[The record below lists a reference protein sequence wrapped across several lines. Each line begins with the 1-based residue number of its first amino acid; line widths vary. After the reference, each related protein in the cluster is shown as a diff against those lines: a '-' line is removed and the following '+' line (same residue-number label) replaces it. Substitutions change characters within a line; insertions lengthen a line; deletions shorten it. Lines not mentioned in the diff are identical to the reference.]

1 MIRLGVNI
9 DHIATLRNAR
19 GENHPDILK
28 SALHVIK
35 KGADLITIHLR
46 EDRRHIN
53 DEDLKILSKRKSIP
67 INLEMAANNKM
78 LKIALKYKPKFVCI
92 VPEKRQEITTE
103 GGLNLKKNFK
113 ILKRIIN
120 QLNKKNI
127 RTSLFINPNLND
139 VRLSSIIKTKCIE
152 LHTGNISRKI
162 KAKKLYKKDLNKII
176 QCAKYASVNGIE
188 THAGHGMDY
197 KTAKVLSK
205 VKQIKEFNI
214 GHFIIGESIFS
225 GIDKVIKKFKKFVN
239 NMKIIGNGVDII
251 ENLRIQRLLKNS
263 KFINRIYSSD
273 EIQASRKVKNK
284 VNFFAKRFAAKEA
297 FVKSLGTGF
306 RNGLNFKDI
315 SVKNNR
321 LGKPQIYLSKNIKS
335 YLKKKFKFTKLDIF
349 LSLSDEKKH
358 SIAFVIINTI

>member
-113 ILKRIIN
+113 ILKRIIS
-120 QLNKKNI
+120 QLNKKI
-127 RTSLFINPNLND
+127 LGQ
-139 VRLSSIIKTKCIE
+139 VC
-152 LHTGNISRKI
+152 
-162 KAKKLYKKDLNKII
+162 
-176 QCAKYASVNGIE
+176 
-188 THAGHGMDY
+188 
-197 KTAKVLSK
+197 
-205 VKQIKEFNI
+205 
-214 GHFIIGESIFS
+214 
-225 GIDKVIKKFKKFVN
+225 
-239 NMKIIGNGVDII
+239 
-251 ENLRIQRLLKNS
+251 LL
-263 KFINRIYSSD
+263 ILI
-273 EIQASRKVKNK
+273 
-284 VNFFAKRFAAKEA
+284 
-297 FVKSLGTGF
+297 
-306 RNGLNFKDI
+306 
-315 SVKNNR
+315 
-321 LGKPQIYLSKNIKS
+321 
-335 YLKKKFKFTKLDIF
+335 
-349 LSLSDEKKH
+349 
-358 SIAFVIINTI
+358 